1 MACKSLEVFYTEDMT
16 KTELQRSALE
26 LPPQERQEL
35 VEALWESLEAEPA
48 PLPAW
53 QRELLDERLAEMER
67 SPEVGT
73 PWEDVERRVWSD
85 GE

>member
-1 MACKSLEVFYTEDMT
+1 MT

-53 QRELLDERLAEMER
+53 QRELLDERLAELER
-67 SPEVGT
+67 SPDAGSS
-73 PWEDVERRVWSD
+73 WDDVERRVWSD

>member
-1 MACKSLEVFYTEDMT
+1 MT

-53 QRELLDERLAEMER
+53 QRELLDERLAELER
-67 SPEVGT
+67 SPEAGT
-73 PWEDVERRVWSD
+73 PWEEVERRVWSD